1 MYLILGCGTAGYL
14 VANRLHEQKKDIV
27 IVDKSP
33 ERVKGLKE
41 MGFRKVIEGD
51 MTSTETLA
59 EAKIG
64 KAEAVL
70 ILTTDVDLNKKAI
83 KAVKKV
89 NPEVPVIVRAGVYST
104 EEDFKEDEAEVVI
117 YPTDVVAEYALSSL
131 EKIEFKKKMKKLK
144 KIIKEADKGVAI
156 VTQDNPDPDA
166 IASAL
171 TLKRIIEAE
180 GKRADIIYGGE
191 IGHEENRALVN
202 LLGIHLVPYS
212 DVRDLRDYSKIA
224 LIEASIPGENNPLNP
239 EIAPDIIID
248 HHQVDMKMVKGDY
261 IDIRPELGA
270 SSTILTQYLVNMGYE
285 LTEEL
290 ATVLLYGIKTDTQNF
305 TRGTT
310 PADLNSVAL
319 LYPKADHDLL
329 AKIETPLMSTETL
342 DVLGQAIINKK
353 IYGSYLL
360 SNVGFIRDRDTLPQ
374 AADYLLKLEGIS
386 TVLVYGIG
394 KDVIHI
400 SARNR
405 DIRINLGE
413 VMQKAFGDIGQAGGH
428 ATAAAAKISLGL
440 FQNVKDKSS
449 LLNLAT
455 EAVTDRFLNAVGA
468 KEKEENK

>member
-14 VANRLHEQKKDIV
+14 VANRLHELKKDIV
-27 IVDKSP
+27 IVDKDS
-33 ERVKGLKE
+33 ERVASLKE
-41 MGFRKVIEGD
+41 RGFKKVVEGD
-51 MTSTETLA
+51 ITSKKTLIEAGVKEA
-59 EAKIG
+59 EA
-64 KAEAVL
+64 AL

-83 KAVKKV
+83 RAVK
-89 NPEVPVIVRAGVYST
+89 EVSPDVPIIVRAGVYST
-104 EEDFKEDEAEVVI
+104 EEDFKEDEVEVVI
-117 YPTDVVAEYALSSL
+117 YPTNVVAEYALSSL
-131 EKIEFKKKMKKLK
+131 QEIEFKKKIKKLRR
-144 KIIKEADKGVAI
+144 IISEADKGIAI
-156 VTQDNPDPDA
+156 ITQNNPDPDA

-171 TLKRIIEAE
+171 TLKRIIQAE

-202 LLGIHLVPYS
+202 LMGISLIKFSEVK
-212 DVRDLRDYSKIA
+212 DLRDYSKIA
-224 LIEASIPGENNPLNP
+224 LIEASIPGENNPLSTD
-239 EIAPDIIID
+239 IVPDIIID
-248 HHQVDMKMVKGDY
+248 HHPVDMKAVKGDY
-261 IDIRPELGA
+261 VDIRPDVGA
-270 SSTILTQYLVNMGYE
+270 SSTILTQYLVHMGHE

-290 ATVLLYGIKTDTQNF
+290 ATVLLYGIKTDTQDF
-305 TRGTT
+305 TRSTT

-329 AKIETPLMSTETL
+329 AKIETPLMSSETL
-342 DVLGQAIINKK
+342 DVLGEAIKNRK
-353 IYGSYLL
+353 IHGSYLL

-386 TVLVYGIG
+386 TVVVYGIG

-440 FQNVKDKSS
+440 FQSVKDKSS

-455 EAVTDRFLNAVGA
+455 EAVTDRFLKAVGA
-468 KEKEENK
+468 GEKGK